1 MILSYVPFKVLPV
14 LRLDLAQGCQQ
25 LDHVLIS
32 AGIRRRG
39 DGYRRGRVVEEIRR
53 PGAVSQRSVIVA
65 GVVVRRGPIVVV
77 IGVVIGIINVRL
89 AGIIILGRLL
99 GVQLQR
105 VVHSHVKYF
114 ATWDQA
120 VRYV

>member
-1 MILSYVPFKVLPV
+1 MILSYVPLKVLPV
-14 LRLDLAQGCQQ
+14 LCLDLAQGCQQ

-39 DGYRRGRVVEEIRR
+39 DGYRGGRDVEEIRR
-53 PGAVSQRSVIVA
+53 PGAVSQRSVVVA

-77 IGVVIGIINVRL
+77 IGVVIGINVRL

-114 ATWDQA
+114 ATWDHA